1 MDLSTTYL
9 GLKLKNPLVPSSSPL
24 TRDIGNLRR
33 MEDAGAAAVVL
44 YSLFEEQIYQES
56 HTLDQYLTQGTE
68 SFAEA
73 LSYFPEAPEYQS
85 GPEVYL
91 EHLYKAKRA
100 LDIPVIGSLNGVS
113 TGWWVQYAADIEA
126 AGADALEL
134 NVYYLPTDLHF
145 SGSDVE
151 TMYLD
156 LLRDV
161 RAAVSIPVAVK
172 LSPYF
177 SNIANIAYRLTVA
190 GADGLALFNR
200 FYQPD
205 LDLDML
211 EVTPNLKLSSSV
223 EMRLPLR
230 WIAILY
236 GRIAADLAL
245 TTGVHTI
252 TDVAKGLAAGAAVTM
267 MASELLQN
275 GIDRLKVLR
284 AGLEAWLVEHE
295 YESVAQLQGSLSQI
309 NCAEPAAFERANY
322 MRVLSSY
329 APDYPT
335 RFGRL
340 WLSQQGGSVGS
351 ER

>member
-1 MDLSTTYL
+1 
-9 GLKLKNPLVPSSSPL
+9 
-24 TRDIGNLRR
+24 
-33 MEDAGAAAVVL
+33 MEDAGASAVVL

-56 HTLDQYLTQGTE
+56 QTLDQYLTQGVD

-91 EHLYKAKRA
+91 EHLSSAKRA
-100 LDIPVIGSLNGVS
+100 LDIPVIASLNGVS
-113 TGWWVQYAADIEA
+113 TGWWVKYATDIEA

-134 NVYYLPTDLHF
+134 NIYYLPTDLHL
-145 SGSDVE
+145 SGRDVE
-151 TMYLD
+151 DVYLS
-156 LLRDV
+156 LLQDV
-161 RAAVSIPVAVK
+161 KAAVSIPVTVK

-177 SNIANIAYRLTVA
+177 SNIANMAYRLTEA
-190 GADGLALFNR
+190 GADGLVLFNR

-205 LDLDML
+205 LDLENL
-211 EVTPNLKLSSSV
+211 EVTPNLKLSSSI
-223 EMRLPLR
+223 ELRLPLR

-236 GRIAADLAL
+236 GRVSADFAL

-252 TDVAKGLAAGAAVTM
+252 TDVAKGLAAGASITM

-284 AGLEAWLVEHE
+284 NGLEAWLIDHE

-329 APDYPT
+329 APDYQT
-335 RFGRL
+335 RFGGL
-340 WLSQQGGSVGS
+340 WVPQQKGQRV
-351 ER
+351 